1 MKKLR
6 LIGSALMA
14 LIIVSCLV
22 GCSAGT
28 TGNGNSVV
36 TNQQQGILVTG
47 EGKVT
52 VKPDIV
58 NINMGVQSQ
67 EASVADAMEKTS
79 AAMADVMA
87 ILKTNNIADADIQT
101 QQFSVYPQYSYD
113 QTSGKQNITGYN
125 VTNTINV
132 KLRDINTV
140 GTIIDAV
147 VAAGGNLT
155 VINNVNFTVEDP
167 TQYYDDARQKAIDDA
182 NTKAQDI
189 ATSYGVTLGKPT
201 YIVET
206 SSTPYPIYYGNSAG
220 PAIMAGQEATSVNAG
235 STDIVLDVQALYS
248 MIKK

>member
-1 MKKLR
+1 MKKIR
-6 LIGSALMA
+6 LIGIALIA
-14 LIIVSCLV
+14 LIIVLCLV

-28 TGNGNSVV
+28 ASSGNSVV
-36 TNQQQGILVTG
+36 ANQQQGIWVTG

-52 VKPDIV
+52 VTPDIV

-67 EASVADAMEKTS
+67 EASVAEAIKKASDAM
-79 AAMADVMA
+79 ANVMTV
-87 ILKTNNIADADIQT
+87 LKTNNVTDNDIQT

-167 TQYYDDARQKAIDDA
+167 TRYYDDARQKAIDDA
-182 NTKAQDI
+182 NLKATDI
-189 ATSYGVTLGKPT
+189 ADLYKVTLGKPT
-201 YIVET
+201 YVVET
-206 SSTPYPIYYGNSAG
+206 STTPYPMYYGNSAG
-220 PAIMAGQEATSVNAG
+220 PAIMAGQEATSINAG
-235 STDIVLDVQALYS
+235 STDIVLDVQVSYS
-248 MIKK
+248 IVK